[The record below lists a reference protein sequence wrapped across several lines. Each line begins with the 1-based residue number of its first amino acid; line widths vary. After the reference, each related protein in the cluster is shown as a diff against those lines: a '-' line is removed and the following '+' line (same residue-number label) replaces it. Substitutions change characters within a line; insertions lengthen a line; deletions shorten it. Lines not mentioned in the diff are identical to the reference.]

1 MDWSKFAW
9 LNRGGRRK
17 KILLL
22 LNDADRPLTTKE
34 IKDNAKIAISQASVT
49 ISELYNQDM
58 LSCKNPQDKIGKL
71 YEISKFGKEMLQPL
85 TISPNRVK

>member
-22 LNDADRPLTTKE
+22 LNDANRPLTIKE
-34 IKDNAKIAISQASVT
+34 IKDSAKTAISQAS
-49 ISELYNQDM
+49 SAL
-58 LSCKNPQDKIGKL
+58 
-71 YEISKFGKEMLQPL
+71 F
-85 TISPNRVK
+85 